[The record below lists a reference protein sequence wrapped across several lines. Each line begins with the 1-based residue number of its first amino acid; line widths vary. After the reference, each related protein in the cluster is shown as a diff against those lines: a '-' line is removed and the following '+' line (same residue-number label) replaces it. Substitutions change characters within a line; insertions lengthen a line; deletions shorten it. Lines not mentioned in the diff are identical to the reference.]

1 MDYLALVNQ
10 GMLLSRVGEARLS
23 EPLTTFAGATGPV
36 YEMIQWIAQA
46 DLDLQL
52 ARNGWLFMRDS
63 ADLLLPEGQSE
74 LVPAASLSTIRSII
88 PAEDDG
94 GRRSIGCYK
103 DSLSDESRITLI
115 DYEAWYGNALGG
127 VAASRQGRPSRFT
140 ERSGKLY
147 FDATADAN
155 YKITFDFLRKP
166 TRMTVTT
173 SESVIPVEHRMAIVW
188 WALTRYYCTTR
199 DKAGDFRGRCGVE
212 LDREMHRLYGSQL
225 FAMVAM

>member
-23 EPLTTFAGATGPV
+23 EPMTTFDGATGPA

-63 ADLLLPEGQSE
+63 ADLLLPQGQAS
-74 LVPAASLSTIRSII
+74 LVPSASLSTIRSVI
-88 PAEDDG
+88 PAEDDA

-103 DSLSDESRITLI
+103 DSPSDTSRVNLI
-115 DYEAWYGNALGG
+115 DYEAWYGNAIGADALGR
-127 VAASRQGRPSRFT
+127 SGRPGRFT
-140 ERSGKLY
+140 ERSGNLY
-147 FDATADAN
+147 FDTTADAN

-166 TRMTVTT
+166 IRMAVAS

-188 WALTRYYCTTR
+188 WALARYYCTTR
-199 DKAGDFRGRCGVE
+199 ERSADFRNRCAVE

-225 FAMVAM
+225 SAMVAM